1 MKWRNKMGRKTDKF
15 VFSDED
21 INFIKSAYWIDCEYA
36 HRIDIST
43 CPVHG
48 RAHRKLPDGETF
60 AMLVQKFPTATMQLW
75 ANVYGVTREAV
86 RLLYLSAT
94 GESMGE
100 RRLSNLYGEE
110 PNEEMFE
117 RLFELYSTRI
127 DLSLDTCKQIV
138 EMSDSYFN
146 YWTRRN
152 SKNEITGPMGQRL
165 EDAKALRLLNRQ
177 NPKERI
183 CNRCKVRK
191 PIEDFYNEKSD
202 ISGKSKTCK
211 LCSYAGVKAYNEK
224 RQMNFDPTKVAS
236 EKHCPGCDRTLSRKH
251 FDIQKSSTTGLQTY
265 CKACQTAFD
274 SRHPVRRAKMEE
286 LGYTENKNCANC
298 LKSKEPIDFYLIAR
312 GFAGQKNSIISQDCR
327 ECVSEVG
334 EQAFEEGLVESRKE
348 VWHTY
353 KKYGNIESTRKAL
366 GLLDV

>member
-1 MKWRNKMGRKTDKF
+1 MKWRNQMGRKTDKF

-191 PIEDFYNEKSD
+191 PIEDYYNEKSD